1 MASRT
6 PTRARRAHPQESS
19 AYVPSL
25 ALVSQVSRY
34 HPVLVVFH
42 WLLAFLIIAALAL
55 GALIMVKIPNTDP
68 MKIVALR
75 SHMIGGSLILV
86 LMLLRL
92 LVRVRTSHPDVANAG
107 NPFLNFVAWISYR
120 ALYVLVLAQAGS
132 GLFMALQADLPQIV
146 FLHQGALPPDFWVF
160 PVRSV
165 HYVISR
171 ALMTLIVLH
180 VAGALY
186 HLFVRRDGL
195 LRRMWFGRHIISA
208 SHQVSTSTAPTS
220 MARP

>member
-1 MASRT
+1 MS
-6 PTRARRAHPQESS
+6 E
-19 AYVPSL
+19 
-25 ALVSQVSRY
+25 VSRY

-42 WLLAFLIIAALAL
+42 WLLAFLIISALAL

-68 MKIVALR
+68 TKIEALR
-75 SHMIGGSLILV
+75 SHMVGGSLILA

-92 LVRVRTSHPDVANAG
+92 FVRVRTTHPDVANAG
-107 NPFLNFVAWISYR
+107 NPFLNVIAWVSHR

-132 GLFMALQADLPQIV
+132 GLLMAVQTHLPQIV
-146 FLHQGALPPDFWVF
+146 FLHQGTLPADLWVF

-171 ALMTLIVLH
+171 TLMALIALH

-186 HLFVRRDGL
+186 HIFVRRDGL
-195 LRRMWFGRHIISA
+195 LRRMWFGRRIISA
-208 SHQVSTSTAPTS
+208 SNQVSASTAPTS
-220 MARP
+220 MVRL